1 MTTSI
6 ELKESL
12 KVLKEQQKA
21 VEKELN
27 KREKELNEIKKE
39 YSIYEEKIT
48 KYKSFELVTKLK
60 NKYDSFEAL
69 ITQRKWT
76 NTQMC
81 KVEYE
86 FLFTALGFNDI
97 EFFSTFMSWDKKMFE
112 VPIEDRK
119 CVICLS
125 YYNFI
130 TKCPK
135 KFENC
140 VHKVCTE
147 CYPQIKRTNG
157 FICCVI
163 CRKSESEE
171 GEVTTIVRRFT
182 YTDGLVYLKSEAG
195 IVYNLDLDEVG
206 IWNTQTKTIDFNV
219 ELNEEEDEYEYEEEE
234 EENDE

>member
-21 VEKELN
+21 AEKELN
-27 KREKELNEIKKE
+27 KIKYQLNIIKNE
-39 YSIYEEKIT
+39 YSIYKEKGN

-60 NKYDSFEAL
+60 DKYDSFEAL

-76 NTQMC
+76 NAQMC

-86 FLFTALGFNDI
+86 FLFTELGFTDI
-97 EFFSTFMSWDKKMFE
+97 EFFSTFISWDKNMFE
-112 VPIEDRK
+112 IPIEDRK
-119 CVICLS
+119 CSVCLS
-125 YYNFI
+125 YYNFK

-163 CRKSESEE
+163 CRKSESE
-171 GEVTTIVRRFT
+171 GVTRVKRFT
-182 YTDGLVYLKSEAG
+182 HIDGLVYLKSEAG
-195 IVYNLDLDEVG
+195 IVYNLDHDVVG
-206 IWNTQTKTIDFNV
+206 KWNAQTKTIDFNV
-219 ELNEEEDEYEYEEEE
+219 ELNEEEDEEEED
-234 EENDE
+234 DE

>member
-21 VEKELN
+21 AEKELN
-27 KREKELNEIKKE
+27 KIKKE
-39 YSIYEEKIT
+39 FNIYKQNVT
-48 KYKSFELVTKLK
+48 KYNAFAYASNFK

-69 ITQRKWT
+69 ITEQKWT
-76 NTQMC
+76 NTKIR

-86 FLFTALGFNDI
+86 FLFTELGFTDI

-163 CRKSESEE
+163 CRKSESK
-171 GEVTTIVRRFT
+171 EVISVKRFT
-182 YTDGLVYLKSEAG
+182 YYGLIYFRSTAG
-195 IVYNLDLDEVG
+195 VVYNLDGDEVG
-206 IWNTQTKTIDFNV
+206 KWNAQTKTIDFNV
-219 ELNEEEDEYEYEEEE
+219 ELNEEEDEEEEL
-234 EENDE
+234 ENDE

>member
-21 VEKELN
+21 AEKELN
-27 KREKELNEIKKE
+27 KIKKE
-39 YSIYEEKIT
+39 FNIYKQNVT
-48 KYKSFELVTKLK
+48 KYNAFAYASNFK

-69 ITQRKWT
+69 ITEQKWT
-76 NTQMC
+76 NTKMR

-86 FLFTALGFNDI
+86 FLFTELGFTDI

-112 VPIEDRK
+112 IPIEDRK
-119 CVICLS
+119 CVVCLS

-157 FICCVI
+157 FISCVI
-163 CRKSESEE
+163 CRKSESEK
-171 GEVTTIVRRFT
+171 VRVRRFT
-182 YTDGLVYLKSEAG
+182 YTDGLVYFKSEAG

-219 ELNEEEDEYEYEEEE
+219 ELNEEEDEEEYEEE